1 MASRG
6 FLSTTLCSG
15 LTRFGALN
23 SGVVVHGTLIST
35 CFFSFYVGGEFS
47 LRHVVWVTFVSQIP
61 FCLIFILTSLWS
73 NDATIDRISDLPDE
87 LLHIVLLRL
96 RSNGDA
102 PRTSVL
108 SYCWR
113 RVWAKLPKIV
123 LDYHDPPPQDV
134 IPKLLNSVDDALAA
148 YSSVA
153 PAVIKRLE
161 VALPGRS
168 GTHIP
173 TYRVSNW
180 LRFTSQRKDD
190 DVREGLLLPACD
202 KATRI
207 ELFLKHQW
215 HLWFPL
221 AASFSMLTDLAIHDT
236 SVELDE
242 LESLVCSKQCPHL
255 RNLQIVNVQS
265 LSVDVFSV
273 RSNSLVSL
281 RFDAWIQNATFPFRL
296 KGWIGHSKTG
306 GRLHPPCTASLLRL
320 LAPAHPVH
328 APRCLPFA
336 EPPTPTPPPILLHPI
351 FSLSPSYPSPGGG
364 DGSHGRGPDGGSHAL
379 VAAAAQDLDGEQ
391 VGAGPGGGWAWGGG
405 LGGARVV

>member
-1 MASRG
+1 MTEVMYWMFRLWMGSTVAMASRG

-15 LTRFGALN
+15 LTR
-23 SGVVVHGTLIST
+23 
-35 CFFSFYVGGEFS
+35 
-47 LRHVVWVTFVSQIP
+47 LRHVVWVTFASQIP

-73 NDATIDRISDLPDE
+73 NDGCHHRQATIDRISDLPDE

-113 RVWAKLPKIV
+113 HVWAKLPKIV

-148 YSSVA
+148 YSSAA

-173 TYRVSNW
+173 AYRVSNW
-180 LRFTSQRKDD
+180 LRFTSQR
-190 DVREGLLLPACD
+190 

-221 AASFSMLTDLAIHDT
+221 AASFSMLTDLVIHDT

-242 LESLVCSKQCPHL
+242 LESLVCSKQCLRL

-296 KGWIGHSKTG
+296 K
-306 GRLHPPCTASLLRL
+306 
-320 LAPAHPVH
+320 VV
-328 APRCLPFA
+328 APRLEELRASC
-336 EPPTPTPPPILLHPI
+336 
-351 FSLSPSYPSPGGG
+351 
-364 DGSHGRGPDGGSHAL
+364 D
-379 VAAAAQDLDGEQ
+379 
-391 VGAGPGGGWAWGGG
+391 
-405 LGGARVV
+405 VV